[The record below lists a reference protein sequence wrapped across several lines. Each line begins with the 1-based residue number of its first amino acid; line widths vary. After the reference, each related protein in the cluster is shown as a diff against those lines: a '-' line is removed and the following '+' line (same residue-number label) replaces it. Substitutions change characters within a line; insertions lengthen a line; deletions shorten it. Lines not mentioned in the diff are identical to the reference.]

1 MSLWCYLFAVL
12 SPIPCSRYTSVTLT
26 FSISEMMDYALD
38 ESPANITAG
47 PACIWAIADTR
58 IAHILRQKLVF
69 IQSCGGFT
77 CCHCSTWI
85 WWIIWSFGS
94 RDGDWCFVFQQWHI
108 FPLFMDKME
117 CFGLGRNSLFH
128 WLLWFGIH
136 QSKTNHVFRPETQT
150 WKNHTSDL
158 LFFYSFW
165 KKFKVW
171 SQC

>member
-1 MSLWCYLFAVL
+1 MVQFLSFSAFDLLVTSSSFPFYLRYCCPKVSFHLYPGLLIAHSEPLLFIPVSIFTVCKVFNYTFLLYIFRLANVKIRAVNIRNVMSLWCYLFAVL

-58 IAHILRQKLVF
+58 IAHILRRKLVF

-85 WWIIWSFGS
+85 
-94 RDGDWCFVFQQWHI
+94 
-108 FPLFMDKME
+108 
-117 CFGLGRNSLFH
+117 
-128 WLLWFGIH
+128 
-136 QSKTNHVFRPETQT
+136 
-150 WKNHTSDL
+150 
-158 LFFYSFW
+158 
-165 KKFKVW
+165 
-171 SQC
+171 